1 MQAVQVQH
9 YLRRARDFLKG
20 MDLLKDDLTF
30 GYSSA
35 LLAVHGAISYCD
47 ALRTGLGSVNV
58 SSEDHQSVTAE
69 LRQLLTAR
77 KYEKQDGVERLGK
90 LLGSKSVIAY
100 GAASVGDDK
109 FKSVIQQAERF
120 AVWAERTGKEL
131 GVEGW

>member
-20 MDLLKDDLTF
+20 MDLLKDDLAF

-35 LLAVHGAISYCD
+35 LLAVHGAISYSD
-47 ALRTGLGSVNV
+47 ALRTGLGSGHV

-77 KYEKQDGVERLGK
+77 RCERQDGVERLGK
-90 LLGSKSVIAY
+90 LLGSKNVIAY
-100 GAASVGDDK
+100 GAAFDGEDK
-109 FKSVIQQAERF
+109 FKFVIQQAERF

-131 GVEGW
+131 GIEGW